1 MEKNITKLLIHI
13 SAADGYLSEVEIEKA
28 YEELSNNYKIT
39 RNDFDSYVDEFFEET
54 FSIEDYLMSLKDLSD
69 PETFL
74 KSCYK
79 SAASDDFDI
88 RENFAFSK
96 TCDFF
101 GIDPDLIIQDA

>member
-54 FSIEDYLMSLKDLSD
+54 FSFQRLCLYKNYILLNQSFF
-69 PETFL
+69 FL
-74 KSCYK
+74 TVNNQNQKKSNCMVY
-79 SAASDDFDI
+79 F
-88 RENFAFSK
+88 
-96 TCDFF
+96 
-101 GIDPDLIIQDA
+101 